1 MRTHIFNV
9 EVKDFLHECGG
20 HRDHHDVA
28 PVLTEGPHHNH
39 PDIPE
44 NYCNKTIFKVP
55 MYIVHVCSIASI
67 PVLHVI
73 YWHTVYMFADTFPNM
88 PSPSKAALPL
98 HKNLLVCKNASC
110 TLYILV
116 VAIPY
121 ICTYLFL
128 SMSRRSRKTLP
139 ERSFSLLTG
148 SNDRLERIKSFS
160 WTLESSS
167 SSQLSSCMIMMN
179 NCDDNCDDHWSS
191 QLSTQLFTLSSPL
204 SQSPPG
210 RPLDAPLVGR
220 SPLWTRPDT

>member
-55 MYIVHVCSIASI
+55 MYIVHVCCIASI

-139 ERSFSLLTG
+139 ESSFLLLTG

-160 WTLESSS
+160 WTLASSS
-167 SSQLSSCMIMMN
+167 SSCIIIRIIITIIPIIIAIMMIN
-179 NCDDNCDDHWSS
+179 HDHLLGDPWM
-191 QLSTQLFTLSSPL
+191 
-204 SQSPPG
+204 
-210 RPLDAPLVGR
+210 
-220 SPLWTRPDT
+220 PLW